1 MPKLRSGPL
10 HRPGIIHPYSV
21 PCVKSELDI
30 DYVPPTQTEI
40 EKGFLVEFR
49 PIAPIERDQQT
60 PKIEFLIPANADH
73 YLDLDDMFIK
83 VVLKVTAKKDNTD
96 VVAGDGTVANT
107 NYAPVN
113 NLIHSIFSKVEMD
126 LQDKNIT
133 ANGQHYAYRA
143 YIEKLLGTS
152 DMAKKTFLENSGWYH
167 SRDAIQDDSSSV
179 KSAKK
184 LADGGNTI
192 CLYDRPHLDMCHQH
206 KLLINGVQVKLAF
219 QVNDP
224 KFYMVWKSDK
234 VNSLSVS
241 FLHVALFVRHV
252 RVSDLIMSKHEAYL
266 NKNFAKYQI
275 ARNEIRHCIIPKGV
289 FHHSLTDVVNGQ
301 LPKRVL
307 LFMTDNDASSGN
319 EKKNPFRFKH
329 FNVNH
334 LACYVNGE
342 QYPSVAYTPNFGNTS
357 IDEPIREYW
366 ELYRGLRQYP
376 RPFIDLSY
384 EQFKNGFTVFVFN
397 LSPDCSDGL
406 DAHLN
411 LIKNGN
417 LRFELK
423 FSAETPNVIS
433 VLFFCEFDSLIQ
445 IDKDRNVATDY

>member
-1 MPKLRSGPL
+1 MPKVRTGPL

-96 VVAGDGTVANT
+96 VVAGDGTVVNT
-107 NYAPVN
+107 NYAPLN
-113 NLIHSIFSKVEMD
+113 NWIHSIFSKVEMD

-167 SRDAIQDDSSSV
+167 SRDAIQDDSPSV

-206 KLLINGVQVKLAF
+206 KLLINGV
-219 QVNDP
+219 
-224 KFYMVWKSDK
+224 
-234 VNSLSVS
+234 
-241 FLHVALFVRHV
+241 
-252 RVSDLIMSKHEAYL
+252 
-266 NKNFAKYQI
+266 
-275 ARNEIRHCIIPKGV
+275 
-289 FHHSLTDVVNGQ
+289 
-301 LPKRVL
+301 
-307 LFMTDNDASSGN
+307 
-319 EKKNPFRFKH
+319 
-329 FNVNH
+329 
-334 LACYVNGE
+334 
-342 QYPSVAYTPNFGNTS
+342 
-357 IDEPIREYW
+357 
-366 ELYRGLRQYP
+366 
-376 RPFIDLSY
+376 
-384 EQFKNGFTVFVFN
+384 
-397 LSPDCSDGL
+397 
-406 DAHLN
+406 
-411 LIKNGN
+411 
-417 LRFELK
+417 
-423 FSAETPNVIS
+423 
-433 VLFFCEFDSLIQ
+433 
-445 IDKDRNVATDY
+445 